1 MTIKQLAQHEE
12 RKREMTNKH
21 KKILLVEDD
30 KSNRLCLHEFL
41 KDRGYGCQEAKN
53 GAEGLIKL
61 QSEPFDLVIT
71 DLNMPIMNG
80 FQLVDAL
87 AASSSLNQIP
97 VLIVT
102 GQSLSEVRQKT
113 THPLVKGV
121 LPKPYDFP
129 QISRSLAALFS

>member
-1 MTIKQLAQHEE
+1 MTIEQLAQLEE

-21 KKILLVEDD
+21 KKILLIEDD
-30 KSNRLCLHEFL
+30 ESNRLCLREFL
-41 KDRGYGCQEAKN
+41 KDRGYVCQEAEN
-53 GAEGLIKL
+53 GAEGLVKL

-87 AASSSLNQIP
+87 ATSSSLNQIP